1 MLGKNEL
8 VDRVFR
14 EINENGDQKMVK
26 SQCNEVIDT
35 FLQEIKLG
43 LKEGSSIV
51 FKGHFSLSLVMAKEA
66 IKVNPQ
72 NRQESLTIPA
82 QKRVKFR
89 VSDSWKKEL
98 NPIMQTISDLK
109 RAKKL
114 TELNQI
120 YETVQEKE
128 IYQKN
133 KSHIDST
140 YNKCVNGLRAAGAR

>member
-1 MLGKNEL
+1 MSAAKENSNLLGKNEL

-14 EINENGDQKMVK
+14 EINENGDRKMVK
-26 SQCNEVIDT
+26 SQCNEVIET

-51 FKGHFSLSLVMAKEA
+51 FKGHFSLSVVMTKEA

-72 NRQESLTIPA
+72 NRQE
-82 QKRVKFR
+82 
-89 VSDSWKKEL
+89 
-98 NPIMQTISDLK
+98 TISDLK

-133 KSHIDST
+133 KNHIDST